1 MSNGL
6 GKLTSTVATTSTLT
20 EQNLADAVNSMKGV
34 VGYTSIGID
43 YGSTTTSDSTLTT
56 TWRNPSWTYYEES
69 LKKLARDYLEWRYDF
84 PKNSWTIRVT
94 DSNEDKGEKKMAIS
108 DKLRDL
114 SKDEDQRLLEKHG
127 IVEAD
132 GTLTD
137 EGEVVVLERLFATIR
152 EGIVADLKKLEES
165 DKKTK
170 KA

>member
-69 LKKLARDYLEWRYDF
+69 LKKLARDYWEWRYDF